1 LLIVSNGCPLGQ
13 AGLFP
18 VFFYPQ
24 ISQIG
29 FINSL
34 SAFFCVI
41 CVICG
46 FTVRFLIELGLL
58 REWAAALGQAG
69 VREAVSALVSCRDFD
84 TFFCVRV
91 FLFDGVAQFV

>member
-1 LLIVSNGCPLGQ
+1 MTGGFKAISRWSAKRHHGEAAAKKPSRQGWQPPACERCPLGQ

-34 SAFFCVI
+34 SAFL

-46 FTVRFLIELGLL
+46 FTVRFLIEA
-58 REWAAALGQAG
+58 R
-69 VREAVSALVSCRDFD
+69 F
-84 TFFCVRV
+84 
-91 FLFDGVAQFV
+91 VA